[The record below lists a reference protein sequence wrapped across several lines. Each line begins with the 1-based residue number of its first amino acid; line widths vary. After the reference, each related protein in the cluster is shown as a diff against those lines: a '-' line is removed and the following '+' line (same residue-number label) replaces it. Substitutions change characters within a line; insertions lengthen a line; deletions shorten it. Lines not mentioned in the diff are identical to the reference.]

1 MSGVRARGAR
11 EAQATG
17 RSAVRLLGAAV
28 FATVC
33 VYAALGT
40 HVLAGGSGASLGV
53 VAATT
58 VAAGA
63 GAYLLGRRRRGRGVL
78 VAASFAAQY
87 GMHQVFSADIPD
99 AAHVLGHGAGHH
111 GGGPL
116 PGVAMPLAHVLV
128 AVLCAWWLE
137 RGETALVTVLVLLGC
152 SLAGLS
158 RPSPRGPLT
167 PAPLRIVPAAGEPPV
182 RGPQVLAWAVSH
194 RGPPR

>member
-1 MSGVRARGAR
+1 M
-11 EAQATG
+11 
-17 RSAVRLLGAAV
+17 RLLGAAV

-63 GAYLLGRRRRGRGVL
+63 GAYLLGG
-78 VAASFAAQY
+78 AA
-87 GMHQVFSADIPD
+87 
-99 AAHVLGHGAGHH
+99 GAGVCWWRPRSPPSTACTRCSARTSPMRRTSWATARATMA
-111 GGGPL
+111 GGPL